1 MSANETTSQNS
12 DSYMIT
18 VGFFRM
24 TLTGYLAS
32 AYLVIGALLG
42 LIIPVSVVGAC
53 LITAG
58 IVLAMLLPSVLK
70 RMSVNKLDFAETWIL
85 PMFLGAWLFGLVLR
99 GFFF

>member
-1 MSANETTSQNS
+1 
-12 DSYMIT
+12 
-18 VGFFRM
+18 M

-32 AYLVIGALLG
+32 AYLVIGTLLG